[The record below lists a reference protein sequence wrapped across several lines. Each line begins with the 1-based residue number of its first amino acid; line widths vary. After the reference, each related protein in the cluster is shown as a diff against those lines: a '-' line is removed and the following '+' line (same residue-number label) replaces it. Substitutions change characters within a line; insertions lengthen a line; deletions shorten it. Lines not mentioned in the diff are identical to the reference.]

1 MSDVIDN
8 KAASRFE
15 LETDGLLSIAE
26 YRIADGA
33 IYFTHTEVPPQL
45 GGRGVAGQGTGK
57 GPHVGDQGDQV
68 VAEDLVIGRGSG
80 GLGVHR
86 GFPSLA
92 SVHQFKR
99 TAQLKVPDKIN
110 VIRRGPAARDR
121 IPR

>member
-45 GGRGVAGQGTGK
+45 GGRGVGGK
-57 GPHVGDQGDQV
+57 LIHAALADARARGLKIVPRCSF
-68 VAEDLVIGRGSG
+68 VAAYIAKHPE
-80 GLGVHR
+80 
-86 GFPSLA
+86 F
-92 SVHQFKR
+92 R
-99 TAQLKVPDKIN
+99 T
-110 VIRRGPAARDR
+110 
-121 IPR
+121 